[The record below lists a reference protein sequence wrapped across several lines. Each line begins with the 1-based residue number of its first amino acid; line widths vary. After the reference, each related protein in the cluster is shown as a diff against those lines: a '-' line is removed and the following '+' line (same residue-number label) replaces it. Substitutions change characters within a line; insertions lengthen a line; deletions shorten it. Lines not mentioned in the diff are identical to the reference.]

1 MVNINRKIAIFIL
14 FGYNCLKGA
23 LSMSMAKKIK
33 TIILERDMTIK
44 DLSEKLGY
52 NSTYLYNKLNRDKL
66 TEDECRKIADAL
78 NCDYDGI
85 FTFRDTGKQV

>member
-1 MVNINRKIAIFIL
+1 
-14 FGYNCLKGA
+14 
-23 LSMSMAKKIK
+23 MSMAKKIK
-33 TIILERDMTIK
+33 SIILERDMTIK
-44 DLSEKLGY
+44 DLSEKMGY